1 MTRRTVNMF
10 AATNEDLPL
19 FCGMTV
25 DVEVAEF
32 KPVEVVPE
40 CWITPE
46 YSDDGMDGYYKGC
59 SIHIVPTTNGFY
71 RVEVEKGLYGYWRN
85 VAETIEQ
92 CHTFARL
99 VIDTKASD
107 F

>member
-1 MTRRTVNMF
+1 
-10 AATNEDLPL
+10 
-19 FCGMTV
+19 
-25 DVEVAEF
+25 
-32 KPVEVVPE
+32 
-40 CWITPE
+40 
-46 YSDDGMDGYYKGC
+46 
-59 SIHIVPTTNGFY
+59 
-71 RVEVEKGLYGYWRN
+71 LYGYWRN